1 MKKRYSSFFPHGL
14 KSTNEC
20 SNALFQMN
28 CLIFSF
34 KVGSM
39 LSNNGI
45 TSVDGKVHQIT
56 RSRK

>member
-28 CLIFSF
+28 CLIFALR
-34 KVGSM
+34 VGSI
-39 LSNNGI
+39 LSNHGM
-45 TSVDGKVHQIT
+45 TLPES
-56 RSRK
+56 